1 MEHNY
6 RKWLQFPACFA
17 TAPFGKRQKTRPRT
31 DLPLWRGNKH
41 YRILQLWIFNFSSP
55 FAFCRDSF
63 FLVEGIPWVCWMSI
77 EENPLCIWLVQS
89 MRTENLWSLAKML
102 ISWKIKMLQIQLMY
116 SGEKKGPLT
125 PHNTAH
131 GLPYLWDF
139 NVMESLFLLS
149 PVHFLAIESG
159 HSYQVENEFSTWST
173 IFSMTAKCVRR
184 SHKLL
189 SIIIYSFAN

>member
-1 MEHNY
+1 MSLLNEY
-6 RKWLQFPACFA
+6 RRKSSLHL
-17 TAPFGKRQKTRPRT
+17 TRPIYANWK
-31 DLPLWRGNKH
+31 PMVSG
-41 YRILQLWIFNFSSP
+41 
-55 FAFCRDSF
+55 
-63 FLVEGIPWVCWMSI
+63 
-77 EENPLCIWLVQS
+77 
-89 MRTENLWSLAKML
+89 KML

-173 IFSMTAKCVRR
+173 ILSMTAKCVRR